1 MSFTYMKSNL
11 FLYADDSCFFFQ
23 GKNVLEIEKQLN
35 RDFINIGEWF
45 VDNRLSIHFGKDKA
59 KSILF
64 VSKHKIK
71 KDSKTKHHPQ
81 KYTNQKTFKGHI
93 FRLHIR

>member
-1 MSFTYMKSNL
+1 M
-11 FLYADDSCFFFQ
+11 
-23 GKNVLEIEKQLN
+23 
-35 RDFINIGEWF
+35 
-45 VDNRLSIHFGKDKA
+45 DNRLSIHFGKDKA